1 MHTDSANIQYM
12 LIGVLS
18 RTYRAESVEVQLA
31 AKTAELE
38 ASQRRLADLES
49 DLVEMTVSNE
59 TYRAELAALGTKV

>member
-1 MHTDSANIQYM
+1 M
-12 LIGVLS
+12 
-18 RTYRAESVEVQLA
+18 QLA